1 VDRSKQFPKHF
12 FVRRRGHELFLAVLF
27 LVAAPALTTA
37 QAAASPPEF
46 CTAAQLADSARVG
59 QYVFRT
65 YDSGDGACLQV
76 SQNGKILFRR
86 AHDGTQQYTLGQ
98 PADGGNDIPAVANGA
113 DVTGRGLPDMIVSS
127 FTGGAHCC
135 TAHLVFELE
144 PAFKLLATLDDAHDD
159 LAHFA
164 RIGADRR
171 YYYLTADWT
180 FAYWPSCFACSPSAA
195 VILRFVEDANGGG
208 FHLALDKMQ
217 APAPTPAAWD
227 KEIRAARSAASAGRL
242 DDIGAALWGPVLNLI
257 YQGHS
262 DLAWKLVDEAG
273 PKAQQKPMPALAD
286 FCRLLKTGTYWP
298 DLAPTLRNTPPAC
311 AGALSQISK
320 QP

>member
-1 VDRSKQFPKHF
+1 
-12 FVRRRGHELFLAVLF
+12 VLF
-27 LVAAPALTTA
+27 CVAAPALTTA
-37 QAAASPPEF
+37 QAATSPPEF
-46 CTAAQLADSARVG
+46 CTAAQRADSARVG

-86 AHDGTQQYTLGQ
+86 ANDGTQQYTLGQ
-98 PADGGNDIPAVANGA
+98 PGDPNENIPAIPNGA
-113 DVTGRGLPDMIVSS
+113 DVTGRGVPDMIVSS

-135 TAHLVFELE
+135 TEHLVFELE

-171 YYYLTADWT
+171 YYYFTADWT
-180 FAYWPSCFACSPSAA
+180 FAYWPSCFACSPSAV
-195 VILRFVEDANGGG
+195 VILRFVDDANGGG
-208 FHLALDKMQ
+208 FHLAFDKMQ
-217 APAPTPAAWD
+217 TPAPSPAAWNR
-227 KEIRAARSAASAGRL
+227 EIRAARSTVRL
-242 DDIGAALWGPVLNLI
+242 DDIGAALWGPVLNHI
-257 YQGHS
+257 NQGHS

-273 PKAQQKPMPALAD
+273 PKAQQKPLPALAD
-286 FCRLLKTGTYWP
+286 FCHLLKASTYWP
-298 DLAPTLRNTPPAC
+298 DLAPTLLDTPPAC
-311 AGALSQISK
+311 ASALSQISK